1 MTLYAGS
8 TAGPATVQGR
18 LSFGKIRVTETK
30 PRYFLASSSRQGA
43 LGIIH
48 AYADESVLAE
58 RIDARLLTKSGKPAV
73 VEPLDEK
80 GLHYGWLANING
92 EMVDEIM
99 LAKPVSGLR
108 VIMIHG
114 GANVRNAVS
123 DLLESL
129 GFSHTHD
136 EGPPLYAMLEK
147 AVTQTQVAV
156 LLDAL
161 DKQRAGIPYSVPE
174 QVLATH
180 RVLVAG
186 PPNAG
191 KSSLLNHLA
200 GYHRAFVHEEAG
212 ATLDVVDELV
222 DMGGLAVMLGD
233 MPGVRPEQEALEKAA
248 WEKAAGRLALAE
260 AILFVCDSSQ
270 EWDAITDHA
279 ASMLSGSI
287 PVLVVLNKSDLPSKL
302 EGEPWTRHFSQARAM
317 RVSSLPQGDAATI
330 LGKEIWRLLGLVAS
344 I

>member
-1 MTLYAGS
+1 M
-8 TAGPATVQGR
+8 
-18 LSFGKIRVTETK
+18 TETT
-30 PRYFLASSSRQGA
+30 PTYFLASSPRQGA

-48 AYADESVLAE
+48 AYADESVLSS
-58 RIDARLLTKSGKPAV
+58 RIDPRLLTKANKPAV
-73 VEPLDEK
+73 AEPLVDK
-80 GLHYGWLANING
+80 SLHYGWLAGVHG
-92 EMVDEIM
+92 ELVDEIM
-99 LAKPVSGLR
+99 LAKPLSCLR

-114 GANVRNAVS
+114 GATVRKAVT

-129 GFSHTHD
+129 GFANNHD
-136 EGPPLYAMLEK
+136 ETPPLYAMLEK
-147 AVTQTQVAV
+147 AVTQTQVAI

-161 DKQRAGIPYSVPE
+161 DKRRAGIPYSVPE

-233 MPGVRPEQEALEKAA
+233 MPGVRPDQGTLEKAA

-270 EWDAITDHA
+270 QWDAITDHA

-287 PVLVVLNKSDLPSKL
+287 PVLVVLNKSDLPSQL
-302 EGEPWTRHFSQARAM
+302 DGEPWTRYFPQARAV